1 MGFENPIHI
10 LFVAAVALVVLG
22 PKRLPELARAAGK
35 SMREFREALNGG
47 VVEEQDDPAH
57 RVRSPDAPDRGPL

>member
-22 PKRLPELARAAGK
+22 PRRLPELTRAAGK
-35 SMREFREALNGG
+35 TMREFREALNGG
-47 VVEEQDDPAH
+47 VVESGDGALDEELGGDQS
-57 RVRSPDAPDRGPL
+57 RER

>member
-22 PKRLPELARAAGK
+22 PKRLPELARAAGRT
-35 SMREFREALNGG
+35 MREFREALNGDG
-47 VVEEQDDPAH
+47 AEHEAEVVQETPP
-57 RVRSPDAPDRGPL
+57 RSPPPV